1 MVEYPALARVVLSG
15 DVDACLLVQ
24 PPVRQRE
31 VVRDDTLRARRS
43 PRAVKA
49 RSISARPER
58 TSPASVTRRPGPGP
72 TGRRHACET
81 LPERR
86 PVPRPAG
93 LAVPPET
100 RPPQDPG
107 LSPRRGSEV
116 KPRGKVL
123 SQRRQQRIPSF
134 VTNGL
139 PQHSSAPQG
148 AVSLAAAQLVIARE
162 LGSASWPCSRRLLTL
177 VQFPPRATDSFL
189 PPCDSFLPP
198 CKGCPRCS
206 SRW

>member
-24 PPVRQRE
+24 PTVRQRE

-49 RSISARPER
+49 RSISARPKR

-81 LPERR
+81 LPAPR

-93 LAVPPET
+93 LAVPPDTTAAARPGTQPTAGERGQAARQDVQPALPAGHPLGGRQ
-100 RPPQDPG
+100 RPP
-107 LSPRRGSEV
+107 
-116 KPRGKVL
+116 
-123 SQRRQQRIPSF
+123 
-134 VTNGL
+134 
-139 PQHSSAPQG
+139 AP
-148 AVSLAAAQLVIARE
+148 LAAAKAEYRPAPTGTPRGTPIQA
-162 LGSASWPCSRRLLTL
+162 STASWRQLSAPGGRPARPGS
-177 VQFPPRATDSFL
+177 
-189 PPCDSFLPP
+189 
-198 CKGCPRCS
+198 
-206 SRW
+206 